1 MAYSHWSGLEASI
14 QMQPGS
20 WIPNRTPPISSS
32 PRRELR
38 PPSTSRRIC
47 SNANVLTEED
57 VHNPFAG
64 PTVPLL
70 GNRAGASVAVENGV
84 RFAEDAMRIG
94 SDQDVGSDL
103 ACDRALRVGA
113 HGEAGHTQHSRL
125 LLDAATLSVRT
136 MRELATRPRNGR

>member
-1 MAYSHWSGLEASI
+1 MAYTHWSGLEASI

-64 PTVPLL
+64 ATGHTSRESRRGECGRREWSSLR
-70 GNRAGASVAVENGV
+70 GGCDAD
-84 RFAEDAMRIG
+84 RFRPG
-94 SDQDVGSDL
+94 RCSDL
-103 ACDRALRVGA
+103 ACNRALRVGA

-125 LLDAATLSVRT
+125 LLDAATVRKNH
-136 MRELATRPRNGR
+136 AGTRH